1 MQCSC
6 SESLHPISMTSFAAL
21 QRLYD
26 TNRFLEAFHQSAD
39 YWNPARRFDDLSCD
53 ELILGG
59 RLAARLGGRRL
70 SRWLLRS
77 AFNRYPSEPRVRYFA
92 SHLHRRGWKLFE
104 QLRESES
111 SPELPGA
118 DSRTQADWLATRAL
132 LWASVR
138 DFAAAHRCIERASFY
153 RPNDSWVFSCQADV
167 FGLEDR
173 WDDALRSA
181 ELAWEINPGAPY
193 VAHSL
198 GQSLLNLRRVRE
210 AADRLSA
217 AAESCQSFEVARD
230 RKSTRLNSSH
240 DQISYAVFCLK
251 KKKKKDII
259 STHDDT

>member
-1 MQCSC
+1 MIR
-6 SESLHPISMTSFAAL
+6 P
-21 QRLYD
+21 
-26 TNRFLEAFHQSAD
+26 
-39 YWNPARRFDDLSCD
+39 PP
-53 ELILGG
+53 
-59 RLAARLGGRRL
+59 
-70 SRWLLRS
+70 RS
-77 AFNRYPSEPRVRYFA
+77 TLFPYTTLFRS
-92 SHLHRRGWKLFE
+92 LFE

-217 AAESCQSFEVARD
+217 AAESCQSFEVA
-230 RKSTRLNSSH
+230 SGACWHLCALAET
-240 DQISYAVFCLK
+240 
-251 KKKKKDII
+251 
-259 STHDDT
+259 